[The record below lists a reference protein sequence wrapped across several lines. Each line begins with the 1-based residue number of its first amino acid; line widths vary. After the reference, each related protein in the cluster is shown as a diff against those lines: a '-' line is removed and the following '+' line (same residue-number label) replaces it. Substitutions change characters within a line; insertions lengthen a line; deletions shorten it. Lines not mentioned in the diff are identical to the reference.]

1 MTTVMA
7 QSGLAH
13 EIGIALESGD
23 EFGMAMYPGEETPRW
38 FGKTSNRQF
47 TMEVSPWLSP
57 YSQRIVI
64 GCGQTECRQR
74 FPLGIPVESTSR
86 EDYIRGVSNVIAS
99 CRKRNGKTVY
109 SRVVC
114 GEIGRGKLAAV
125 ASRLFASHPGTLR
138 FIYHTPATGVWLG
151 ATPELLLDFDKTSGA
166 FHTMAFAGTRP
177 KKTFVPW
184 DGKNIRENRFVI
196 DYITERL
203 GALGVPT
210 EVAALET
217 VAYGEIEHLC
227 ANISGQA
234 SPGALEK
241 IIDAINPTP
250 ALCGFPK
257 DEAVRDISQNESH
270 ARGCYGGFIGF
281 SSPSRYVA
289 FVNLRCMQFR
299 DGKFCI
305 FGGGGIT
312 AESDPETEYLET
324 DAKTALLRKLTTDLN
339 YGHADN

>member
-1 MTTVMA
+1 MA

-13 EIGIALESGD
+13 TLGLALESGE
-23 EFGMAMYPGEETPRW
+23 EFGMAMFPGEETPRW
-38 FGKTSNRQF
+38 LNETSDSEL
-47 TMEVSPWLSP
+47 TMEVSPWLTP
-57 YSQRIVI
+57 YAQRIVI
-64 GCGQTECRQR
+64 GNSKRYSLQHPAIE
-74 FPLGIPVESTSR
+74 IPSVSTSH
-86 EDYIRGVSNVIAS
+86 EEYIRGVSHVIDS
-99 CRKRNGKTVY
+99 CKGRNGKTVY

-114 GEIGRGKLAAV
+114 GEISQNKLPVV
-125 ASRLFASHPGTLR
+125 ASRLFESHPDTLR
-138 FIYHTPATGVWLG
+138 FIYYTPATGVWLG
-151 ATPELLLDFDKTSGA
+151 ATPELLLDFDKNSGT

-177 KKTFVPW
+177 KKKFVEW

-196 DYITERL
+196 EYITDRL
-203 GALGVPT
+203 KALGVTT

-234 SPGALEK
+234 STDDLEK

-257 DEAVRDISQNESH
+257 NEAICDILHNELH
-270 ARGCYGGFIGF
+270 ERGCYGGFIGF
-281 SSPSRYVA
+281 STPSRYVA

-324 DAKTALLRKLTTDLN
+324 DAKTALLRKLTIELN
-339 YGHADN
+339 DGHADS